1 MALTERAEWHP
12 DMPDEFKNQIVTG
25 DARILSERIP
35 DESIDLIFT
44 DPIYDRIDDYRW
56 LAETASRVLK
66 PGGNLIMEAGQWFLP
81 HIFQCLIDANL
92 DYIWILSQRLCGI
105 QGAMNSLRLTACWKP
120 FLWYSKGKRNGG
132 WLLDLM
138 DDKTTIEGL
147 RTKTNHKWGT
157 PPNFV
162 RQVVARLTNS
172 NDIIFDPFT
181 GGGTVPAVCKMLGRD
196 YIAFEIDP
204 VTAERARERIRNT
217 QPPLFVL
224 EPEQME
230 MGLE

>member
-25 DARILSERIP
+25 DARELAKAIP

-44 DPIYDRIDDYRW
+44 DPIYDRVDDYRW

-66 PGGNLIMEAGQWFLP
+66 PDRACLVWCSNVKQYEVKTLMGEYLDFVLPFQYVVIGKTYRLMYYHAFIWTTPCLWFQKGRVLPKRWIPDTFISMQPTSKQNGHRWNKNEEAYLQWLDAFTNLGNI
-81 HIFQCLIDANL
+81 
-92 DYIWILSQRLCGI
+92 IW
-105 QGAMNSLRLTACWKP
+105 
-120 FLWYSKGKRNGG
+120 
-132 WLLDLM
+132 
-138 DDKTTIEGL
+138 
-147 RTKTNHKWGT
+147 
-157 PPNFV
+157 
-162 RQVVARLTNS
+162 
-172 NDIIFDPFT
+172 DPYT
-181 GGGTVPAVCKMLGRD
+181 GGATVPACCKKIGLNFL
-196 YIAFEIDP
+196 ASEIDP
-204 VTAERARERIRNT
+204 ATAEHARERVRNT